1 MNAPSKAAA
10 HGSLFSP
17 AAALLVIY
25 WAWGLFP
32 TATARLVGYA
42 VLVLLL
48 APVAAA
54 SALAVWWYQLRQ
66 PHHPI
71 VAMTISMLVGVL
83 ASSCEGMLLHLIQPS
98 LFPGSTIS
106 AANFVP
112 GLITGAIVGYARSGV
127 NRAKAV

>member
-1 MNAPSKAAA
+1 
-10 HGSLFSP
+10 
-17 AAALLVIY
+17 
-25 WAWGLFP
+25 
-32 TATARLVGYA
+32 
-42 VLVLLL
+42 
-48 APVAAA
+48 
-54 SALAVWWYQLRQ
+54 
-66 PHHPI
+66 
-71 VAMTISMLVGVL
+71 MTISMLVGVL